1 MMTVSILGCGWF
13 GIHFARTLVAE
24 GHTVKGSTT
33 SERKLP
39 LLAEQGIEP
48 FLIHIRPGAL
58 MVAPSFFRCDVLV
71 ITIPPRAGVTPAGE
85 YQAAVAQ
92 VAALAKQHQVPQVI
106 FISST
111 AVFSDLNGH
120 VQEDTVPSPESDS
133 GKILLAVEH
142 MLQAETD
149 FTTTI
154 VRFGG
159 LVGPGRDPGRFFA
172 GKKEV
177 PNGHAP
183 VNLIHQDDC
192 TGLCRAILK
201 AKAFGGIV
209 HGCAPDHPTRQ
220 AFYRQA
226 SKRAGLEAPVFVEEL
241 TRWKIV
247 EGAQSQSRLAYRYQ
261 VDDWQAWLSRS

>member
-1 MMTVSILGCGWF
+1 M
-13 GIHFARTLVAE
+13 HFASALVAS

-39 LLAEQGIEP
+39 VLAGQGIEP
-48 FLIHIRPGAL
+48 FLIHIRSAEL
-58 MVAPSFFRCDVLV
+58 SATPSFFHCDVLV
-71 ITIPPRAGVTPAGE
+71 ITIPPRASVTPAGE
-85 YQAAVAQ
+85 YQATVSRIAT
-92 VAALAKQHQVPQVI
+92 LAKQYNVPHVI

-111 AVFSDLNGH
+111 AVFGDLNGH
-120 VQEDTVPSPESDS
+120 VHEGTLPTPESDA
-133 GKILLAVEH
+133 GKTLLLVER
-142 MLQAETD
+142 MLQAETA

-172 GKKEV
+172 GKKDV
-177 PNGHAP
+177 ANGQAP

-192 TGLCRAILK
+192 TGLCQAILATK
-201 AKAFGGIV
+201 SFGGIV

-220 AFYRQA
+220 AFYRTA
-226 SKRAGLEAPVFVEEL
+226 SKRAGLEEPTFVDEL

-247 EGAQSQSRLAYRYQ
+247 EGAQSQARLAYGYQ
-261 VDDWQAWLSRS
+261 VVDWPAWLNRS

>member
-1 MMTVSILGCGWF
+1 MPV
-13 GIHFARTLVAE
+13 
-24 GHTVKGSTT
+24 
-33 SERKLP
+33 
-39 LLAEQGIEP
+39 LAAQGIEP
-48 FLIHIRPGAL
+48 FLIHIRSEGL
-58 MVAPSFFRCDVLV
+58 SVTPSFFHCDVLV
-71 ITIPPRAGVTPAGE
+71 ITIPPRASVTPPGE
-85 YQAAVAQ
+85 YHATVARI
-92 VAALAKQHQVPQVI
+92 AALAKQNNVPNVI

-120 VQEDTVPSPESDS
+120 VQEDTLPTPESDS
-133 GKILLAVEH
+133 GKTLLSVEH
-142 MLQAETD
+142 MLQAETA

-177 PNGHAP
+177 ANGQAP
-183 VNLIHQDDC
+183 VNLIHQEDC
-192 TGLCRAILK
+192 TGLCQAILE
-201 AKAFGGIV
+201 AKSFGGIV

-220 AFYRQA
+220 AFYRKA
-226 SKRAGLEAPVFVEEL
+226 SEKAGLEEPTFADEL

-261 VDDWQAWLSRS
+261 VADWLAWLSRP